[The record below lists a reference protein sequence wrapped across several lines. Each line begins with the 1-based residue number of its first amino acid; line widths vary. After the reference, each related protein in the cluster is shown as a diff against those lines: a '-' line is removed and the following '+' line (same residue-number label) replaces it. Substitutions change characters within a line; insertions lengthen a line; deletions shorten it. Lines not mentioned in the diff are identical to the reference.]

1 MNKTQSP
8 PAAWDVTSILL
19 VLILITTGQT
29 MAKTGAGTG
38 INGFFIAS
46 YAIFLVRGVLWS
58 FILKK
63 HPVSRVYPYLSLSYP
78 LILVVSLICFG
89 ESLSAGKIAGTLLI
103 LGGTAL
109 MTPVSTPGSTA
120 GEAS

>member
-1 MNKTQSP
+1 MKNP
-8 PAAWDVTSILL
+8 RNALFIIL
-19 VLILITTGQT
+19 VLLLITAGQT
-29 MAKTGAGTG
+29 MAKTGAETG
-38 INGFFIAS
+38 IKGFLLAS
-46 YAIFLVRGVLWS
+46 YALFLIRGLLWS

-78 LILVVSLICFG
+78 LILVVSLLFFG

-109 MTPVSTPGSTA
+109 LTPDRTPDSPS
-120 GEAS
+120 GEAA